1 MAIDFD
7 TLSRIIRET
16 DAAYAAGNDAQ
27 KQAAVAQRES
37 VVNQWASQGYQNVA
51 SAPAPAPPSSSGG
64 GYSPPPAPSPV
75 PKSPWVTTSSYVPP
89 SGVKQAEP
97 DIILDPETNTSGD
110 YIAERFFE
118 EIGGTELI
126 SISRHDLIDGINVT
140 YSAIANLSQIR
151 RRFNPNNIIAMDIY
165 SDNEFSKSAIDLI
178 SRGMNEPYFDD
189 NGDLIVEVDIIR
201 PEENIEAQISQQGT
215 ITRIEI

>member
-27 KQAAVAQRES
+27 KQSAVAQRDA
-37 VVNQWASQGYQNVA
+37 VVAQWASQGYKNVG
-51 SAPAPAPPSSSGG
+51 STPTPQAPALGG
-64 GYSPPPAPSPV
+64 GGNPSPPPPSPT
-75 PKSPWVTTSSYVPP
+75 PPNPWITTQTYTAP

-97 DIILDPETNTSGD
+97 DIILDPDTNTSGD
-110 YIAERFFE
+110 YITERFFE

-126 SISRHDLIDGINVT
+126 SISRHDLIDGIPVN
-140 YSAIANLSQIR
+140 YNPIANLSQLR
-151 RRFNPNNIIAMDIY
+151 RRYNPNNIIAMDIY
-165 SDNEFSKSAIDLI
+165 ADNEFTKAAIDLI

-189 NGDLIVEVDIIR
+189 NGDLIIEIDIIR

-215 ITRIEI
+215 VTRIEI